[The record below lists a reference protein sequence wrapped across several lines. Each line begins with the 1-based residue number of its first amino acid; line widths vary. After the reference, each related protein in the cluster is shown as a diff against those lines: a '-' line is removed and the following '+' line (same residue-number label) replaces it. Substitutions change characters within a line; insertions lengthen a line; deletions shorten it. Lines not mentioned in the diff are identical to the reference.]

1 MKYYSTNLGDE
12 AVDTIIK
19 NIMTAARSLFPEQTS
34 EFEAWV
40 TARLAAYGIDYAK
53 YRAQQL
59 YGTATDWF
67 SSPVILLGLG
77 LLGGYLVFK
86 R

>member
-1 MKYYSTNLGDE
+1 MKYYNQNLGDE
-12 AVDTIIK
+12 AIDTIIQ
-19 NIMTAARSLFPEQTS
+19 NIIMSARSLFPEQTS

-40 TARLAAYGIDYAK
+40 TARMAAYGIDYAK

-59 YGTATDWF
+59 YGTATDWL
-67 SSPVILLGLG
+67 SNPVVLLGVG
-77 LLGGYLVFK
+77 LLGGYLMFK